1 VVEGAWCA
9 LDELCA
15 LVRSLAP
22 EARIVAV
29 KTDAVVV
36 RNAERLD
43 AAALGSAY
51 REEVDAAEARVPTHE
66 LMVVDTPLDPLA
78 GSLEWL
84 EWPAW
89 TLESVESVE
98 SLQSVESVESVE
110 PFDSADPAGSRSGCL
125 FLGMAGTGKS
135 YEARAY
141 LASMAAGG
149 ARVVAVGPTIKAA
162 ANVGGITVHALY
174 EMRQPEHFADPPP
187 TETLRAVAR
196 RYDAILVDEAF
207 MCTGWMLETFLALRR
222 AGVRFVLA
230 GDPEQLPPVF
240 TTAPPPAQVAR
251 SALVHELVD
260 GRVRT
265 LVDPRRSMGV
275 PRAPGTMDL
284 LLACRALLE
293 APPTREAN
301 ARFAALFRVAASQDL
316 PRRNLAYLNA
326 TCARV
331 NRELV
336 LRRARGRAWLVDGT
350 VCVGAWALRRALR
363 PESIVF
369 ATGAP
374 VIARSAAYAARGK
387 RLVVG
392 ALEPLESARPGTAT
406 IGAARVPLADV
417 PLAFE
422 LAFCVT
428 IHRAQCETI
437 DEPYVVHD
445 LDRILA
451 LAPRAARALLYVAVS
466 RARSAALVSFSP
478 RG

>member
-1 VVEGAWCA
+1 
-9 LDELCA
+9 
-15 LVRSLAP
+15 
-22 EARIVAV
+22 
-29 KTDAVVV
+29 
-36 RNAERLD
+36 
-43 AAALGSAY
+43 
-51 REEVDAAEARVPTHE
+51 
-66 LMVVDTPLDPLA
+66 
-78 GSLEWL
+78 
-84 EWPAW
+84 
-89 TLESVESVE
+89 
-98 SLQSVESVESVE
+98 
-110 PFDSADPAGSRSGCL
+110 
-125 FLGMAGTGKS
+125 MAGTGKS

-301 ARFAALFRVAASQDL
+301 ARFAALFRVAEASQDL

-363 PESIVF
+363 PESVVF

-392 ALEPLESARPGTAT
+392 ALAPLGPLALESARQHMPGTAT

-445 LDRILA
+445 LERILA
-451 LAPRAARALLYVAVS
+451 MPARAARAMLYVAVS
-466 RARSAALVSFSP
+466 RARSAALVSFAA
-478 RG
+478 